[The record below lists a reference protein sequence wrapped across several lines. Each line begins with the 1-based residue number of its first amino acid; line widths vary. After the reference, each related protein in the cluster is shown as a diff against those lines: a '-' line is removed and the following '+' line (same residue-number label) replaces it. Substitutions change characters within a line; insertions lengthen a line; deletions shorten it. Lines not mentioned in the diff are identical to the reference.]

1 MRLTARCRHVLL
13 SSLVVLVAHPT
24 CAQAAASDEST
35 KLDCGANAL
44 FVLLRLE
51 GRPVTLERL
60 VEALPA
66 RDPKGYSMA
75 ELAAAAHTCGLDLD
89 GVRFGKGDKPLTRP
103 AIVFLQDA
111 KAGHFAVLRP
121 VGNTGAMVQVID
133 PPYAPWIADYDRVIA
148 SKPWTGRI
156 LTPRDNVRA
165 WGTVVAA
172 TAGVALILVA
182 VLPRLRSRLAV
193 FLQLPVQRPLADA

>member
-1 MRLTARCRHVLL
+1 MTLCLYLILSFSLLLLARP
-13 SSLVVLVAHPT
+13 AP
-24 CAQAAASDEST
+24 AQAAASDEST
-35 KLDCGANAL
+35 KLDRGANAL

-89 GVRFGKGDKPLTRP
+89 GIRFDKSDQPLTRP

-133 PPYAPWIADYDRVIA
+133 PPYAPWIADYNRVIA
-148 SKPWTGRI
+148 AKPWTGRI
-156 LTPRDNVRA
+156 LTPRNNVRA

-182 VLPRLRSRLAV
+182 VPPRLRSRLAV